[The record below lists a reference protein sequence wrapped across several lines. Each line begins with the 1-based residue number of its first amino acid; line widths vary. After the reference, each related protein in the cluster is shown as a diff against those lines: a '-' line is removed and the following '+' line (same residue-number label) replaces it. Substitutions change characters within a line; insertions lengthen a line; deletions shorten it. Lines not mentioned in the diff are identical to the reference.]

1 MFVNA
6 DVVNAQKGEIYS
18 LKNPVEPPETRGILS
33 YSGLYLLVIRYR
45 GWGGGEVNVVLPTL
59 RDDNSS
65 NCARRFLGETAT
77 VH

>member
-1 MFVNA
+1 M
-6 DVVNAQKGEIYS
+6 
-18 LKNPVEPPETRGILS
+18 
-33 YSGLYLLVIRYR
+33 
-45 GWGGGEVNVVLPTL
+45 GGGGVNVVLETI